1 MPISSP
7 THGAK
12 IKLAERIR
20 IYEQMSKIIS
30 KDKDG
35 YAIYAADWDD
45 NRVARLF
52 KCNVSMIVN
61 LRKEL
66 FGKLRPPKNEH
77 FVKYTDLVARV
88 KQLEEAV
95 TKLEDSVGNLIGA
108 KVFGGNL
115 ISHTN
120 GHSNHPTV
128 GA

>member
-20 IYEQMSKIIS
+20 MYEQMSKIIS

-35 YAIYAADWDD
+35 FAVYAADWDD

-66 FGKLRPPKNEH
+66 FGKLRPPKNEN
-77 FVKYTDLVARV
+77 FVKYPELVARV
-88 KQLEEAV
+88 KALEELVAQLSGV
-95 TKLEDSVGNLIGA
+95 QLKSEPRSY
-108 KVFGGNL
+108 
-115 ISHTN
+115 TN

>member
-1 MPISSP
+1 MTIKAP

-12 IKLAERIR
+12 IKLAERIKM
-20 IYEQMSKIIS
+20 YEQMGKVIS

-35 YAIYAADWDD
+35 YAIYAQDWDD
-45 NRVARLF
+45 TRLARLF

-66 FGKLRPPKNEH
+66 FGKLRPPKNEN
-77 FVKYTDLVARV
+77 FVKYPDLVARV

-95 TKLEDSVGNLIGA
+95 TALEDSVGNLIGA
-108 KVFGGNL
+108 KIFGGDL
-115 ISHTN
+115 ISRSN